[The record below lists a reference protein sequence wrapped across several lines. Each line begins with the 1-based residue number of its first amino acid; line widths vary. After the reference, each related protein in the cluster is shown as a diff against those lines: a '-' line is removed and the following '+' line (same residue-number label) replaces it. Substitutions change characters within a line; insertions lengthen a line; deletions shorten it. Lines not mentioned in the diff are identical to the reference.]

1 MECVTPRVNFDI
13 IYGLF
18 VTMLYQCRFINY
30 NKCNTLVDD
39 ADNVERYRLYEKSLY
54 CPNFTVNTLKNF
66 SFNLKNLNSKIA
78 LFHFQLILIFFFF
91 LAKYIYTHCSSK
103 KSTFRGFFVCL
114 FFVFLCYSWNSN
126 YGNSIEFM
134 WWWKKYTLYLLS
146 ETLFYVHINHVWGDL
161 FLHSCWP
168 ILLSV

>member
-18 VTMLYQCRFINY
+18 VIMLYQCRFINY
-30 NKCNTLVDD
+30 NKYNTLVDD

-91 LAKYIYTHCSSK
+91 WPNIFILTALQRSQHLEV
-103 KSTFRGFFVCL
+103 FLFVCFL
-114 FFVFLCYSWNSN
+114 FFSVIL
-126 YGNSIEFM
+126 
-134 WWWKKYTLYLLS
+134 
-146 ETLFYVHINHVWGDL
+146 ETQITETV
-161 FLHSCWP
+161 
-168 ILLSV
+168 

>member
-91 LAKYIYTHCSSK
+91 SGQIYLYSL
-103 KSTFRGFFVCL
+103 L
-114 FFVFLCYSWNSN
+114 FKEVN
-126 YGNSIEFM
+126 I
-134 WWWKKYTLYLLS
+134 
-146 ETLFYVHINHVWGDL
+146 
-161 FLHSCWP
+161 
-168 ILLSV
+168 